1 MNLLNKSI
9 VDFLSKNQVATVC
22 FTNELNQ
29 PYCINC
35 FYSFIED
42 SAKLIFKSSYGTSHD
57 SFIKKNNYLAGT
69 ITDDQIDLTKLK
81 GVQFTGKL
89 LDEHEIT
96 NKRLNFS
103 YIKKFPLS
111 IAMPGYLWGVQ
122 LEHIKFTDNS
132 LGFGNKTIWKIE

>member
-1 MNLLNKSI
+1 MNFLNNSI
-9 VDFLSKNQVATVC
+9 IDFLSKNQVATVC
-22 FTNELNQ
+22 FTNELNH

-42 SAKLIFKSSYGTSHD
+42 SAILVFKSSYGTSHD
-57 SFIKKNNYLAGT
+57 SYVKSNNCLAGT
-69 ITDDQIDLTKLK
+69 IIADQINITKLK

-89 LDEHEIT
+89 LDEHEIN
-96 NKRLNFS
+96 NKKLNFP

-122 LEHIKFTDNS
+122 LEYIKYTDNT
-132 LGFGNKTIWKIE
+132 LGIGNKIIWKK

>member
-42 SAKLIFKSSYGTSHD
+42 CAILIFKSSYGTSHD
-57 SFIKKNNYLAGT
+57 SFIKKNNNLAGT
-69 ITDDQIDLTKLK
+69 ITDEQIDLTKLK
-81 GVQFTGKL
+81 GIQFTGKL
-89 LDEHEIT
+89 IDEQEIT
-96 NKRLNFS
+96 NKRLNFF
-103 YIKKFPLS
+103 YIKKHPMS
-111 IAMPGYLWGVQ
+111 IALPGYLWGVQ
-122 LEHIKFTDNS
+122 LEYIKFTDNS
-132 LGFGNKTIWKIE
+132 LGFGSKIIWKIE